1 MKRYSD
7 KYRLIASTDDVAE
20 IQIGDSAIKKSN
32 DQRLLGV
39 KIDNK
44 LSSNGHVKS
53 LGKKSTNELNVLTRI
68 LPYMELKK
76 KKENHPE
83 FTFQST
89 V

>member
-32 DQRLLGV
+32 NQRLLGV

-53 LGKKSTNELNVLTRI
+53 LGKK
-68 LPYMELKK
+68 
-76 KKENHPE
+76 
-83 FTFQST
+83 
-89 V
+89 